1 MSSAISA
8 VAIWLALSST
18 HALQVGVM
26 SGWTCARPLI
36 PLMPWRG
43 AAAPVASANIGD
55 SASEER
61 LQQFRA
67 WLEAKGVVDEATPV
81 RAERR
86 DGWGLCLTSGR
97 DISTGDVLLQ
107 VPRMLLL
114 RPAAPIR
121 VRYPRFGFLTQPPL
135 HRCRVP
141 ST

>member
-1 MSSAISA
+1 MAASTSVA
-8 VAIWLALSST
+8 VWLALSST
-18 HALQVGVM
+18 NALQVEVLG
-26 SGWTCARPLI
+26 GLTRARPSTS
-36 PLMPWRG
+36 WRR
-43 AAAPVASANIGD
+43 ATASLVSANNGD
-55 SASEER
+55 DAGDDR

-107 VPRMLLL
+107 VPRMLRL
-114 RPAAPIR
+114 RPAMPGR
-121 VRYPRFGFLTQPPL
+121 VGFLNQSLVTAL
-135 HRCRVP
+135 RRCRVR